1 VRERRWNKFPR
12 PIDWLGGHCAKFH
25 QNPTLPL
32 LFAVALRLAKNI
44 RLRLA
49 ALETD
54 TLMTSKATLADLR
67 RFYGIDDECTEI
79 IRKNQD
85 FLREAFTAAVDDF
98 YRLSPTTLGGPS
110 YFSDPASVA
119 VARKKYLSHWEIMTE
134 GQFGEAYAASLADI
148 YNLRNDFGIDFR
160 LSAGGRSF
168 VLARVLEAIL
178 LRLPRGPWEFF
189 SLRRRAKLQLAYYR
203 ITMLDFIVIMNGY
216 LEAGQDERLR
226 TLNHLAKSFEHAVG
240 NIVTGVAAAAGGLR
254 STANSL
260 TLSADETNTQSM
272 AVALASREAEAN
284 VQAVAS
290 ATRHL
295 SHAIGEVSAR
305 VHESNEIA
313 GRAAGKADETQDAV
327 NSLSEAAERIGGSV
341 VLISNIAAQ
350 TNMLA
355 LNATIEAARAGE
367 AGRGFAI
374 VAQEVKNLA
383 LATSRA
389 TSEIDAQVAG
399 IQAAT
404 QHVAS
409 FIAGIAKT
417 TQQMSA
423 IAIAAETAVA
433 EQVAATREI
442 ARRAEQASAGTH
454 EMTGNI
460 VGVTEAASSSS
471 TAANEVLGLATRL
484 THQSEILSKQVRDFL
499 TMVRAA

>member
-1 VRERRWNKFPR
+1 
-12 PIDWLGGHCAKFH
+12 
-25 QNPTLPL
+25 
-32 LFAVALRLAKNI
+32 
-44 RLRLA
+44 
-49 ALETD
+49 
-54 TLMTSKATLADLR
+54 MTSKTTLAELR
-67 RFYGIDDECTEI
+67 RFYGIDDECAAI
-79 IRKNQD
+79 VRQNHD
-85 FLREAFTAAVDDF
+85 FLRREFTAAVDDF
-98 YRLSPTTLGGPS
+98 YRLAPTNLGGPS

-119 VARKKYLSHWEIMTE
+119 VAHKKYLAHWEIMTQA
-134 GQFGEAYAASLADI
+134 QFGEDYEASLAGI
-148 YNLRNDFGIDFR
+148 YQLRNDFGIDFR

-178 LRLPRGPWEFF
+178 LRLPRRPWELF
-189 SLRRRAKLQLAYYR
+189 SMRRRAKLQLAYFR
-203 ITMLDFIVIMNGY
+203 ITMLDLIATMHGY

-240 NIVTGVAAAAGGLR
+240 NIVSGVAAAASDLR
-254 STANSL
+254 ATADSL
-260 TLSADETNTQSM
+260 TLSADETNKQSM

-284 VQAVAS
+284 VQAVAH
-290 ATRHL
+290 ATHHL
-295 SHAIGEVSAR
+295 SQAIGEVSAR
-305 VHESNEIA
+305 VHESNQVA

-327 NSLSEAAERIGGSV
+327 NSLSDAAERIGGSV

-409 FIAGIAKT
+409 FIATIAKT
-417 TQQMSA
+417 TQQVSA

-433 EQVAATREI
+433 EQEIATREI
-442 ARRAEQASAGTH
+442 ARRAEQASSGTH

-460 VGVTEAASSSS
+460 IGVTEAASSSS
-471 TAANEVLGLATRL
+471 TATKQVLDLATLL
-484 THQSEILSKQVRDFL
+484 TRQSEILSKQVRDFL